1 MVKPAGTATKTAPE
15 PAELPP
21 PQRQRRERIV
31 QAAIELLE
39 AREYEQIQIR
49 DVSERADV
57 ALATLY
63 RYFTSKEHLYAAALL
78 KWSKSYNLQTRTGQ
92 ALGSDAAAH
101 PLPAP
106 ADRPRG
112 GPPAPAA
119 AGRDGARQLTRPE
132 RAHLFEQL
140 AARHVEVLTAA
151 LHDVAPD
158 RADAIVEATYS
169 VLATQLRGWRARPL
183 HHHRR
188 RALGGPRGRPGA
200 SGRPG

>member
-78 KWSKSYNLQTRTGQ
+78 EWSKSYNLQTRTGQ
-92 ALGSDAAAH
+92 ALGSDAARIRY
-101 PLPAP
+101 LLLRIVRGVGR
-106 ADRPRG
+106 RPQLLRAEMVLDNS
-112 GPPAPAA
+112 PDPN
-119 AGRDGARQLTRPE
+119 ARI
-132 RAHLFEQL
+132 LFEQL

-169 VLATQLRGWRARPL
+169 VLATQLRGWA
-183 HHHRR
+183 
-188 RALGGPRGRPGA
+188 RGRCTITDVERSVNRVVDLVLPADPG
-200 SGRPG
+200 